1 MREESH
7 LDDMRAALRGDL
19 ERLAARRGEHVLLGA
34 TVRGGPRAAQPE
46 TAAGGEGDRASPEPT
61 RSLLARLL
69 GR

>member
-7 LDDMRAALRGDL
+7 LDEMRAALRGDL
-19 ERLAARRGEHVLLGA
+19 ERLAKRRGANVLLGA
-34 TVRGGPRAAQPE
+34 TRRAQPE
-46 TAAGGEGDRASPEPT
+46 TGPAAGAGASPAPA

>member
-7 LDDMRAALRGDL
+7 LDEMRAALRGDL

-34 TVRGGPRAAQPE
+34 TVRGGPRPAQPE
-46 TAAGGEGDRASPEPT
+46 TAAVEGDRASPEPT